1 MNATDPYK
9 LKDSLLGDSE
19 GLFDNENVIV
29 SDGIVKIVVD
39 GFAFGAQNNPGGCL
53 IDGVVR
59 SCKRMLKFHKWRKSL
74 QRQQLGG
81 YYAVVSDDDFKVF
94 MTEDE
99 ALTFADSKPDGCF
112 VHLIGDSSSP
122 DFFMDDQLS
131 F

>member
-1 MNATDPYK
+1 MK
-9 LKDSLLGDSE
+9 
-19 GLFDNENVIV
+19 V

-39 GFAFGAQNNPGGCL
+39 GFAFGAQNYPGGQL
-53 IDGVVR
+53 IDGVLR